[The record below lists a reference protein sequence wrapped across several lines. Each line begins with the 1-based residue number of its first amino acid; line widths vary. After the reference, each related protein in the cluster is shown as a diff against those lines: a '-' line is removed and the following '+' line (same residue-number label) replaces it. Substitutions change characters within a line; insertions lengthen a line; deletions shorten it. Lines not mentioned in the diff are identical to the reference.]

1 MKRFI
6 VGPRIRRPSLLVFAA
21 CALAAAVALPACES
35 DDGPA
40 GVGPRKPYG
49 LLLSRSSC
57 KMTAGGEAAD
67 ALPNQDCVEWSYAGG
82 TLDLTHVNAAFNCC
96 PMSITADITITD
108 DEITIVEHEARG
120 QCDCTC
126 RYDLAYRIVKLPEGI
141 YTIRFIEPYLL
152 GDPPLAVRV
161 GLASNPSGAFCVERT
176 HYPWP
181 QP

>member
-1 MKRFI
+1 MKRF
-6 VGPRIRRPSLLVFAA
+6 VFRARIRRPFILAFVP
-21 CALAAAVALPACES
+21 CALAAALVVPACES

-40 GVGPRKPYG
+40 GVGPQNPYG
-49 LLLSRSSC
+49 ILLSRSEC
-57 KMTAGGEAAD
+57 KMEGIIGAAETP
-67 ALPNQDCVEWSYAGG
+67 PNRDCVEWSYAGG
-82 TLDLTHVNAAFNCC
+82 TLDLAHVNAAFNCC
-96 PMSITADITITD
+96 PMGITADITITD

-126 RYDLAYRIVKLPEGI
+126 RYDLSYRIVKLPEGV